1 MRQLPIWCM
10 LKCARLYGSYSAN
23 TSSDLPLSAYVL
35 LHSCMHDRLCSRLQG
50 AAQLCTDRMLRQCTN
65 DKFASAAVPRQLA
78 CLVQLGYKPCTG
90 SDSG

>member
-50 AAQLCTDRMLRQCTN
+50 AQTEFCDSAPMTSLPLLLCQESLPAWCNLVINRALVVTAGE
-65 DKFASAAVPRQLA
+65 KAV
-78 CLVQLGYKPCTG
+78 
-90 SDSG
+90 